1 MNLFVPRMKK
11 VFLASLLL
19 ISNALAQL
27 PQNWSP
33 NFAAPDVNGE
43 LLAVAESADAY
54 YVGGVF
60 TRIGGVTVNAIA
72 RIDKATGTASALGS
86 GMMNGAQSGSVAALA
101 VVGTDVYAAG
111 TFTTAGG
118 VTASRIAKWDGASWS
133 ALGSG
138 VNASVRN
145 LAAQGTDLI
154 VVGSFTAAG
163 GVIGASR
170 IARWNGSA
178 WSVIGSTGANST
190 VDGLLVDGT
199 DIYVSGDFGT
209 IGGISAVH
217 AAKWDGTSWSALGSG
232 LSGSGTTIAK
242 LGSDIYFGGSFTTA
256 GGVASPCVAKW
267 DGTAWSA
274 AGLPLTG
281 LNGFVLCLAAAGGDL
296 YAGGRYTTAANG
308 SPAGNRISRW
318 NGSAWSAVGDDS
330 VDDYVNHLITSGS
343 SVIAVGRF
351 TAPHSHIARFDGS
364 AWQSMLAGLGQGLDA
379 DGYSIVELNGKIYV
393 SGDFTHVG
401 TLEANHVAC
410 YDKPTNSWTALPS
423 SPGGNLIAH
432 NGELYAYY
440 WVDEPAPPYHF
451 NIAKLTGTT
460 WTTIGT
466 LEGTSMG
473 TPASISGALYIVGNF
488 SSVNG
493 TPINHIAKWN
503 GTTWSDAGAGITLN
517 ADSMVQS
524 ICQAGSQLY
533 ASTFN
538 NELVGVDWV
547 QSSHILQWSGSAWVT
562 HTANINPLVQTM
574 VAMGNDLVIGG
585 YFDSISGVPC
595 ANHVA
600 RWDGSNW
607 SALGTGVSGSVNVL
621 KYTHGLLFAGTQG
634 DSEFLREWNGNTWE
648 EVGGGP
654 NWDVWDITVLGD
666 ELFITG
672 SFTEAGWNYAEFEGP
687 VYSATSSNHIG
698 SYPLTP
704 EIAIEQP
711 VSTNLVDG
719 SASIDF
725 GSLATG
731 ASASLTFTLRSTGTI
746 PLLNLS
752 MTKDGTNSSDF
763 TFTAVPSALED
774 NTSTTFTVTFTPS
787 AAGTRSAA
795 IHIASND
802 ANESPFDIALTGTAT
817 AGLSVI
823 ESWRQTWFG
832 ITTNTGD
839 AADDADSDH
848 DGFNNTLEFAL
859 GMNPTLATTPSFQT
873 QVTGG
878 NIEFTYTRSNAAV
891 LAGKTFH
898 VPWTETLNNLDW
910 SETGTTQTI
919 LTDNGTTQT
928 VKATVPIG
936 TNGRRFVR
944 LEVQ

>member
-1 MNLFVPRMKK
+1 LSS
-11 VFLASLLL
+11 A
-19 ISNALAQL
+19 ALAQL

-33 NFAAPDVNGE
+33 NFAAPEVNGE

-54 YVGGVF
+54 YIGGVF
-60 TRIGGVTVNAIA
+60 TRVGAVSVNAIA
-72 RIDKATGTASALGS
+72 RIDKATGTASALGT

-111 TFTTAGG
+111 SFTTAGG
-118 VTASRIAKWDGASWS
+118 VTASRIAKWNGTSWS

-232 LSGSGTTIAK
+232 LNGSGTTIAK
-242 LGSDIYFGGSFTTA
+242 LGGDIYFGGSFTTA

-267 DGTAWSA
+267 SGSAWSA

-281 LNGFVLCLAAAGGDL
+281 LNGFVLCLASVGGDL

-351 TAPHSHIARFDGS
+351 TAPHSHIARWDGA
-364 AWQSMLAGLGQGLDA
+364 AWQSMLGEVGQGLDA

-401 TLEANHVAC
+401 TLAASHVAC
-410 YDKPTNSWTALPS
+410 YDKPTNTWTALPG

-473 TPASISGALYIVGNF
+473 TPASIGGTLYVIGNF

-493 TPINHIAKWN
+493 TLIQPHRQMEWHK
-503 GTTWSDAGAGITLN
+503 L
-517 ADSMVQS
+517 
-524 ICQAGSQLY
+524 
-533 ASTFN
+533 
-538 NELVGVDWV
+538 ER
-547 QSSHILQWSGSAWVT
+547 
-562 HTANINPLVQTM
+562 
-574 VAMGNDLVIGG
+574 
-585 YFDSISGVPC
+585 
-595 ANHVA
+595 
-600 RWDGSNW
+600 RWRGHH
-607 SALGTGVSGSVNVL
+607 A
-621 KYTHGLLFAGTQG
+621 QC
-634 DSEFLREWNGNTWE
+634 
-648 EVGGGP
+648 
-654 NWDVWDITVLGD
+654 
-666 ELFITG
+666 
-672 SFTEAGWNYAEFEGP
+672 
-687 VYSATSSNHIG
+687 
-698 SYPLTP
+698 
-704 EIAIEQP
+704 
-711 VSTNLVDG
+711 
-719 SASIDF
+719 
-725 GSLATG
+725 
-731 ASASLTFTLRSTGTI
+731 
-746 PLLNLS
+746 
-752 MTKDGTNSSDF
+752 
-763 TFTAVPSALED
+763 
-774 NTSTTFTVTFTPS
+774 
-787 AAGTRSAA
+787 
-795 IHIASND
+795 
-802 ANESPFDIALTGTAT
+802 
-817 AGLSVI
+817 
-823 ESWRQTWFG
+823 
-832 ITTNTGD
+832 
-839 AADDADSDH
+839 
-848 DGFNNTLEFAL
+848 
-859 GMNPTLATTPSFQT
+859 
-873 QVTGG
+873 
-878 NIEFTYTRSNAAV
+878 
-891 LAGKTFH
+891 
-898 VPWTETLNNLDW
+898 
-910 SETGTTQTI
+910 
-919 LTDNGTTQT
+919 
-928 VKATVPIG
+928 
-936 TNGRRFVR
+936 
-944 LEVQ
+944 